1 VADAFDQTGPRAD
14 ASAIGRWNSAFANAA
29 KAAPPML
36 YALRLWAAVCL
47 ALFVAFWLELDNP
60 FWAGTSAAIVCQPQ
74 LGASLRKGWFRM
86 IGTVVGATMIVVLTA
101 CFPQDRIAF
110 LVLLAFWCGLC
121 AFAATVLRNFASYSA
136 ALAGYTAAIIA
147 ADNLG
152 ATGGA
157 SSDVFLLA
165 VTRASEIC
173 IGIAC
178 AGIVLA
184 GTDLGGAQRR
194 LAESFANLAA
204 EIMGRFGRML
214 ALAEPELPD
223 TKAERREFVRRVI
236 ALDPVIDQALGE
248 SSHVRYHSP
257 KLQTAIYGLF
267 GALDGWRG
275 VATHLSHLP
284 AAARRQGADIIL
296 RSLPSALRSIP
307 EAGSPVLWIA
317 DPLALHRVCEEA
329 VRTLIVL
336 PTDTPSLRLLAD
348 ETTKALVGMLHVLD
362 GLALLVDAPRH
373 PSLGARGFRLSEP
386 DWLPALINAARAFL
400 AVSALEFF
408 WVATAWPNGAS
419 AIVFVAVLVLLL
431 SPKGDLAYGGALAFA
446 LGIAGAVVCAAAIKF
461 AMLPALQTFPAF
473 CAALGLFLLPAGFAM
488 AVSRQ
493 PTVTAVLTAMAFNFN
508 PLLAPTNEMNYD
520 TIQYYNSALAI
531 VVGCGVAPLAFRL
544 LPPLSPA
551 LRGRRLLALT
561 SRDLR
566 RLAIAPVLP
575 RPDHWESRLYSR
587 LIALPDQAT
596 PLQRAQ
602 LLAALSVGTEI
613 IGLRQM
619 ATHLGTTAELDAALN
634 DIALGHSTKAIAKLR
649 QFDDR
654 LASTRETGTE
664 ATMALRGRGRIL
676 VISEALAEHG
686 AYFDAGAP
694 A

>member
-1 VADAFDQTGPRAD
+1 MADAFDQTGPIAH
-14 ASAIGRWNSAFANAA
+14 AGAIGRWNSAFANAA
-29 KAAPPML
+29 KAAPPLL

-110 LVLLAFWCGLC
+110 LVLLALWCSIC

-178 AGIVLA
+178 AGIVIA

-214 ALAEPELPD
+214 ALAEPQLPD

-236 ALDPVIDQALGE
+236 ALDPIVDQALGE
-248 SSHVRYHSP
+248 SSHVRYHSLR
-257 KLQTAIYGLF
+257 LQTAIYGLF
-267 GALDGWRG
+267 RALDGWRG
-275 VATHLSHLP
+275 VATHLSRLP
-284 AAARRQGADIIL
+284 EAARRQGAHIIL
-296 RSLPSALRSIP
+296 RSLPAELRSIP
-307 EAGSPVLWIA
+307 EAGSPVLWMA

-329 VRTLIVL
+329 ARTLIAL
-336 PTDTPSLRLLAD
+336 PADTPSLRLLAD
-348 ETTKALVGMLHVLD
+348 ETAKVLAGMLHVLD
-362 GLALLVDAPRH
+362 GLALLVDAPGQ
-373 PSLGARGFRLSEP
+373 PSPGARGFRLSEP
-386 DWLPALINAARAFL
+386 DWLPALINAGRAFL
-400 AVSALEFF
+400 AISAVELF

-473 CAALGLFLLPAGFAM
+473 CAALGLFFLPAGFAM
-488 AVSRQ
+488 TVSRQ

-520 TIQYYNSALAI
+520 TIQFYNSALAI
-531 VVGCGVAPLAFRL
+531 VVGCGVAPLAFWL

-551 LRGRRLLALT
+551 LRVRRLLALA

-566 RLAIAPVLP
+566 RLAITPVLP
-575 RPDHWESRLYSR
+575 TPDYWESRVYSR
-587 LIALPDQAT
+587 LTALPDQAT

-613 IGLRQM
+613 IGLRHM
-619 ATHLGTTAELDAALN
+619 ATHLGAAAELDAALN

-664 ATMALRGRGRIL
+664 ATMALRGRGRVLI
-676 VISEALAEHG
+676 ISEAIAEHG
-686 AYFDAGAP
+686 HYFDAGAP

>member
-1 VADAFDQTGPRAD
+1 MADAFDQTGPA
-14 ASAIGRWNSAFANAA
+14 AHGSVINRWHWVFA
-29 KAAPPML
+29 KAPEAGPALL
-36 YALRLWAAVCL
+36 YALRLWAAICL

-101 CFPQDRIAF
+101 CCPQDRIAF
-110 LVLLAFWCGLC
+110 LVLLAFWCSIC
-121 AFAATVLRNFASYSA
+121 AFAATVFRNFASYSA

-184 GTDLGGAQRR
+184 GTDLGGARRR

-204 EIMGRFGRML
+204 EIMGRFIRML
-214 ALAEPELPD
+214 DLAEPQLD
-223 TKAERREFVRRVI
+223 TKAERREFARRVI

-248 SSHVRYHSP
+248 SSHVRYHSLR
-257 KLQTAIYGLF
+257 LQTAIYGLF
-267 GALDGWRG
+267 RALDGWRG
-275 VATHLSHLP
+275 VATHLGRLP
-284 AAARRQGADIIL
+284 EGAKRQGANTILQSLSTGL
-296 RSLPSALRSIP
+296 RSVL
-307 EAGSPVLWIA
+307 EAGAPARWMA
-317 DPLALHRVCEEA
+317 DPLALRRACEEA
-329 VRTLIVL
+329 MRTLIAL
-336 PTDTPSLRLLAD
+336 QADTPSLRLLAD
-348 ETTKALVGMLHVLD
+348 ETAKVVAGMLQVLD
-362 GLALLVDAPRH
+362 GLALLVDAPDH
-373 PSLGARGFRLSEP
+373 PSPDARGFRLSEP

-400 AVSALEFF
+400 AIGAVELF

-446 LGIAGAVVCAAAIKF
+446 LGIAGAVVCGATMKF
-461 AMLPALQTFPAF
+461 AILPNLQTYPAF
-473 CAALGLFLLPAGFAM
+473 CAALGLFYLPVGFAIAISRRPAVAAILM
-488 AVSRQ
+488 A
-493 PTVTAVLTAMAFNFN
+493 LAFNFN

-520 TIQYYNSALAI
+520 TTQYYNSALAI
-531 VVGCGVAPLAFRL
+531 VVGCGVAPVAFLL
-544 LPPLSPA
+544 LPPLSPT
-551 LRGRRLLALT
+551 LRGRRLLAMT

-575 RPDHWESRLYSR
+575 TPDYWESRLYSR
-587 LIALPDQAT
+587 LTALPDQAT

-602 LLAALSVGTEI
+602 LVAALSVGTEI

-619 ATHLGTTAELDAALN
+619 ATHLGMTAEVDAALN
-634 DIALGHSTKAIAKLR
+634 DIALGQSTKAIAKLR

-664 ATMALRGRGRIL
+664 ATVALRGRGRIL

-686 AYFDAGAP
+686 HYFDAGAP

>member
-1 VADAFDQTGPRAD
+1 VADTFDQTGPRAD
-14 ASAIGRWNSAFANAA
+14 ASDTGRWSSAFAKAA
-29 KAAPPML
+29 KAVPSLL

-86 IGTVVGATMIVVLTA
+86 IGTVAGATMIVALTA
-101 CFPQDRIAF
+101 CFPQDRITF

-157 SSDVFLLA
+157 SPDVFLLA

-204 EIMGRFGRML
+204 EIMGGFGRML
-214 ALAEPELPD
+214 ALAETQLPD
-223 TKAERREFVRRVI
+223 TKADRREFVRRVI
-236 ALDPVIDQALGE
+236 ALDPVIDQAFGE
-248 SSHVRYHSP
+248 SSHMRYHSP
-257 KLQTAIYGLF
+257 RLQAAIYGLF
-267 GALDGWRG
+267 GALEGWRG
-275 VATHLSHLP
+275 VATHLSRLP
-284 AAARRQGADIIL
+284 EAARRQGANIIL
-296 RSLPSALRSIP
+296 RSLPAELRSVP
-307 EAGSPVLWIA
+307 EAGSPARWIA
-317 DPLALHRVCEEA
+317 DPLALRRICEGA
-329 VRTLIVL
+329 VRTLIAL
-336 PTDTPSLRLLAD
+336 PADTPSLRLLAD
-348 ETTKALVGMLHVLD
+348 ATAKVMAGMLHVLD
-362 GLALLVDAPRH
+362 GLALLVDAPHH
-373 PSLGARGFRLSEP
+373 PSRGARGFRLSEP

-419 AIVFVAVLVLLL
+419 AIIFVAVLVLLL
-431 SPKGDLAYGGALAFA
+431 SPKGELAYGGSLAFV
-446 LGIAGAVVCAAAIKF
+446 LGIAGAVICAAAIKF

-473 CAALGLFLLPAGFAM
+473 CAALALFFLPAGFAM

-493 PTVTAVLTAMAFNFN
+493 PVATAALTAITFNFN

-520 TIQYYNSALAI
+520 TAQYYNSALAI
-531 VVGCGVAPLAFRL
+531 VVGCGVAPLAFL
-544 LPPLSPA
+544 LMPPLSPA
-551 LRGRRLLALT
+551 LRVRRLLAKT

-566 RLAIAPVLP
+566 RVAIAPVLP
-575 RPDHWESRLYSR
+575 TPSYWESRLYSR
-587 LIALPDQAT
+587 LTALPDQAT
-596 PLQRAQ
+596 PLQRSQ

-619 ATHLGTTAELDAALN
+619 ATHLGTTAELDAALDN
-634 DIALGHSTKAIAKLR
+634 IVLGHSTEAIAKLR
-649 QFDDR
+649 QLDDR
-654 LASTRETGTE
+654 LASTREIGTE
-664 ATMALRGRGRIL
+664 ATVALRARGRIL
-676 VISEALAEHG
+676 IISEALAEHG

>member
-1 VADAFDQTGPRAD
+1 MADPIDQTEPAAHG
-14 ASAIGRWNSAFANAA
+14 SVINRWNWAFA
-29 KAAPPML
+29 KAPKAGPALL
-36 YALRLWAAVCL
+36 YAFRLWAAVCL

-60 FWAGTSAAIVCQPQ
+60 FWAGTSAAIVCQLQ

-86 IGTVVGATMIVVLTA
+86 IGTVVGAIMTVVLTA

-110 LVLLAFWCGLC
+110 LVLLAFWGGLC

-214 ALAEPELPD
+214 ALAETQLPD
-223 TKAERREFVRRVI
+223 TKAERRELVRRVI
-236 ALDPVIDQALGE
+236 ALDPLVDQALGE

-267 GALDGWRG
+267 RALDGWRG
-275 VATHLSHLP
+275 VATHLSRLP
-284 AAARRQGADIIL
+284 EAARRQGAAIML
-296 RSLPSALRSIP
+296 RSLPSELRPVS
-307 EAGSPVLWIA
+307 AAASPVLWIA
-317 DPLALHRVCEEA
+317 DPLALRRVCEEA
-329 VRTLIVL
+329 VRTLIAL
-336 PTDTPSLRLLAD
+336 PADTPSLRLLAD
-348 ETTKALVGMLHVLD
+348 EAAKVLAGMLHVLD
-362 GLALLVDAPRH
+362 GLTLLVDAPGQ
-373 PSLGARGFRLSEP
+373 PSPRAPRVRLTEP
-386 DWLPALINAARAFL
+386 DWLPALLNAARAFL
-400 AVSALEFF
+400 AIGAVELF
-408 WVATAWPNGAS
+408 WVVTAWPNGAS
-419 AIVFVAVLVLLL
+419 AIVFVAVLVVLL
-431 SPKGDLAYGGALAFA
+431 SPKGDLAYGGSLAFA
-446 LGIAGAVVCAAAIKF
+446 LGTAGAVVCAAAIKF

-473 CAALGLFLLPAGFAM
+473 CAALGLLFLPAGFAM
-488 AVSRQ
+488 AVIRQ
-493 PTVTAVLTAMAFNFN
+493 PIVTAVLTAMTFNVI

-520 TIQYYNSALAI
+520 TTQYYNSALAI
-531 VVGCGVAPLAFRL
+531 VVGCGVAPLAFL
-544 LPPLSPA
+544 LFPPLSPA
-551 LRGRRLLALT
+551 LRVRRLLALT

-575 RPDHWESRLYSR
+575 TPDYWESRLYSR
-587 LIALPDQAT
+587 LTALPDQAT

-602 LLAALSVGTEI
+602 LLAVLSVGTEI

-619 ATHLGTTAELDAALN
+619 ATHLRTTAELDAALN
-634 DIALGHSTKAIAKLR
+634 AIALGHSTEAIAKLR
-649 QFDDR
+649 QFDDG
-654 LASTRETGTE
+654 LASTREAGAE
-664 ATMALRGRGRIL
+664 ATMALRARGRIL

-686 AYFDAGAP
+686 AYFDVRTP
-694 A
+694 E

>member
-1 VADAFDQTGPRAD
+1 MADAFNHAEPMAHG
-14 ASAIGRWNSAFANAA
+14 SVINRWNCVFA
-29 KAAPPML
+29 KARETAPALL

-110 LVLLAFWCGLC
+110 LVLLAFWCALC

-194 LAESFANLAA
+194 LAASFADLAA
-204 EIMGRFGRML
+204 EITVRFGRML
-214 ALAEPELPD
+214 TLAETELPD
-223 TKAERREFVRRVI
+223 TKAERHELVRRVI

-248 SSHVRYHSP
+248 SSHMRYHSP

-275 VATHLSHLP
+275 VATHLSRLP
-284 AAARRQGADIIL
+284 EAARRQGAHIIL
-296 RSLPSALRSIP
+296 RSLRFELRSVL

-317 DPLALHRVCEEA
+317 DPLALRRVCAEA
-329 VRTLIVL
+329 VRTLIAL
-336 PTDTPSLRLLAD
+336 PADTPSLRLLAD
-348 ETTKALVGMLHVLD
+348 ETAKVLAGMLHVLD
-362 GLALLVDAPRH
+362 GLALLVDAPCH
-373 PSLGARGFRLSEP
+373 PSPGARGFRLSEP
-386 DWLPALINAARAFL
+386 DWLPALVNATRAFL
-400 AVSALEFF
+400 AVSALELF

-419 AIVFVAVLVLLL
+419 AIIFVSVLVLLL
-431 SPKGDLAYGGALAFA
+431 SPKGDLAYGGSLAFA

-473 CAALGLFLLPAGFAM
+473 CAALGLFFLPAGFAM
-488 AVSRQ
+488 ALSRQ
-493 PTVTAVLTAMAFNFN
+493 PIVTGVLTAMTFNFN

-520 TIQYYNSALAI
+520 TTQYYNSALAI
-531 VVGCGVAPLAFRL
+531 VVGCGVAPLAFLL

-551 LRGRRLLALT
+551 IRLSRLLALT

-566 RLAIAPVLP
+566 HLAIAPVLP
-575 RPDHWESRLYSR
+575 TLDHWESRLYSR
-587 LIALPDQAT
+587 LTALPDQAS

-602 LLAALSVGTEI
+602 LLAALSVGSEI

-619 ATHLGTTAELDAALN
+619 ATHLRTTAKLDAALN
-634 DIALGHSTKAIAKLR
+634 DIALGHSTEATAKLR

-654 LASTRETGTE
+654 LASMRESGTE
-664 ATMALRGRGRIL
+664 SNMILRVRGRVL
-676 VISEALAEHG
+676 VIFEALAEHG
-686 AYFDAGAP
+686 AYFDAGVHS
-694 A
+694 